1 MRVLRSLEADPAP
14 PLERVIALGNFDGLH
29 RGHMSIL
36 ARARQIAERLNTSPL
51 VFTFE
56 PHPLKVLR
64 GAGSVRLLQTA
75 QQKIDILDKLGF
87 AEVVLYPFTQ
97 QFSRMAPDEFVT
109 TIIAG
114 KLRAT
119 GVVVGTAFTFGHDRS
134 GDVGTL
140 VRCGDQHGFEVK
152 GVQPARHRGH
162 VISSTW
168 IRKCIE
174 ESHLDE
180 SRFLLDRPFSISGE
194 VITGD
199 KRGATIGY
207 PTANVRAEQEVI
219 PPSGVYVTV
228 SRSGQTLHP
237 SVTNI
242 GFRPTFRSDS
252 ELTIESHLLDFDDD
266 MYGQQLE
273 VYFLAKLRD
282 ELRFDSPA
290 ALIRQLDADVLDARA
305 YHAAHPHSTIDMMV
319 PHLPIDHDDA

>member
-1 MRVLRSLEADPAP
+1 MRALRSLEADAAP

-29 RGHMSIL
+29 CGHMAIL
-36 ARARQIAERLNTSPL
+36 AHARQMAGRLRTSPL

-75 QQKIDILDKLGF
+75 QQKLDILDRLGF
-87 AEVVLYPFTQ
+87 ADVVLYPFTQ
-97 QFSRMAPDEFVT
+97 QFSRMAPDEFAT
-109 TIIAG
+109 SIIAG
-114 KLRAT
+114 RLRAA

-134 GDVGTL
+134 GDVNTL
-140 VRCGDQHGFEVK
+140 ARCGAQHGFEVE
-152 GVQPARHRGH
+152 GVQPTRHRGH

-174 ESHLDE
+174 ASHLDE
-180 SRFLLDRPFSISGE
+180 SRALLGRPFSISGE
-194 VITGD
+194 VISGD
-199 KRGATIGY
+199 ERGVTLGY
-207 PTANVRAEQEVI
+207 PTANIRAEQEVI

-237 SVTNI
+237 SLTNI
-242 GFRPTFRSDS
+242 GFRPTFKSDS
-252 ELTIESHLLDFDDD
+252 ELTIESHLLDFDRDL
-266 MYGQQLE
+266 YGQQLE

-290 ALIRQLDADVLDARA
+290 ALIRQIDSDVLDARA

-319 PHLPIDHDDA
+319 PHLPLDHDET